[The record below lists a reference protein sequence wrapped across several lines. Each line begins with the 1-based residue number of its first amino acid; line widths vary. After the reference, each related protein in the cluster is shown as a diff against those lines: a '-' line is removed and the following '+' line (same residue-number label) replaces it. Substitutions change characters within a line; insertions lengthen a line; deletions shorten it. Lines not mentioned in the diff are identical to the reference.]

1 MASAPQSDLIYLFG
15 GREGRAMS
23 ACSGD
28 LWIYSISKDQWSQKT
43 VEEIEGVDGER
54 VERRS
59 YHVMAATLE
68 DKVYCKS
75 NLLSPSQR

>member
-43 VEEIEGVDGER
+43 VKEIEG

-59 YHVMAATLE
+59 YHVMAATVE
-68 DKVYCKS
+68 DKVYCKPA
-75 NLLSPSQR
+75 SPSVY